1 MVDAAL
7 TEANTVLQRGTRL
20 PSQVVVVYLVIAA
33 VLFAEL
39 GYQQVW
45 ARMTAAYRVRD
56 RPAGKMTIY
65 GWRFLG

>member
-20 PSQVVVVYLVIAA
+20 PSQVVVYLVIAA
-33 VLFAEL
+33 GLFAEL

>member
-1 MVDAAL
+1 M
-7 TEANTVLQRGTRL
+7 
-20 PSQVVVVYLVIAA
+20 YLVIAA

-56 RPAGKMTIY
+56 RDAGKMTIY